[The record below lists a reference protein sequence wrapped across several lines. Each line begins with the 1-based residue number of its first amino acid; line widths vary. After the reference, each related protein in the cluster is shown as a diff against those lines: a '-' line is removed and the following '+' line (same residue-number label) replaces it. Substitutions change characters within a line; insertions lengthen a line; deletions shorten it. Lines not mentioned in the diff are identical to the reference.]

1 MSTLNT
7 YFVLPFPINSVPLH
21 TGFLVK
27 HIFLCSPPVVITR
40 GVFLCVCKRNPH
52 PSRAGITKNLT
63 FYPNS
68 NHEKLHYETFTRLY
82 QFYCALAILN
92 KPR

>member
-7 YFVLPFPINSVPLH
+7 HFVLPFPTNSVPLH
-21 TGFLVK
+21 SGFLVK

-52 PSRAGITKNLT
+52 PSRAGITPNLT
-63 FYPNS
+63 FYNS

-82 QFYCALAILN
+82 YAPVIID
-92 KPR
+92 KPT